1 MKMTNFFKKL
11 KNHKKIFSKNNN
23 KKMKNNNKYK
33 KSNKSF
39 YIKLLHIWFHQNQ
52 RHMLILEFPKIII
65 RYENVII
72 KMKTFIKSKVQMN
85 KIQINFWKDIYKS
98 KIEIIVNI
106 IELF

>member
-1 MKMTNFFKKL
+1 
-11 KNHKKIFSKNNN
+11 
-23 KKMKNNNKYK
+23 
-33 KSNKSF
+33 
-39 YIKLLHIWFHQNQ
+39 
-52 RHMLILEFPKIII
+52 MLILEFPKIII

-106 IELF
+106 IEIF